1 MTMVPVTI
9 MCMHVDCCLVLH
21 KNASC
26 YLTCIVSMTL
36 VLVTIMFMHVD
47 CCLVLHKNASC
58 YLTCTSLIFP
68 YNKYSNYLLFVVPLI
83 FCYYS

>member
-26 YLTCIVSMTL
+26 YLTCIVSMTMDGACDNN
-36 VLVTIMFMHVD
+36 VHA
-47 CCLVLHKNASC
+47 C
-58 YLTCTSLIFP
+58 
-68 YNKYSNYLLFVVPLI
+68 
-83 FCYYS
+83 